1 MFAWSPLVFA
11 IAMVLV
17 CVAALIRGRWEEKVL
32 GAVYLAACM
41 ASLAVEK
48 RPWTGPQG
56 AVIAIDAVVLG
67 VSVAVVLGSE
77 KLWPVL
83 AAAFQVLTVGAHLA
97 FITAEGRLGAAG
109 YLTVLALWSYGM
121 IACIAWGAGSQGRP
135 LTGLDLQDLRKRL
148 GPADPAM
155 GLRGSMTGE
164 PVARRCD
171 ESSLL

>member
-1 MFAWSPLVFA
+1 
-11 IAMVLV
+11 MVLV

-41 ASLAVEK
+41 ASMAVEK

-56 AVIAIDAVVLG
+56 GVIAIDAVVLG

-77 KLWPVL
+77 KLWPIL

-97 FITAEGRLGAAG
+97 FIGAEGRLGAAG
-109 YLTVLALWSYGM
+109 YLTVLALWSYGT

-135 LTGLDLQDLRKRL
+135 VGLHLRDLRK
-148 GPADPAM
+148 GFGSADPA
-155 GLRGSMTGE
+155 RSSIGSMTHE